1 MARLNLVQIGA
12 VDVRRAAM
20 DLLARRE
27 HGYDELIR
35 KLLSRFSKINA
46 LASRATRTGTDQ
58 ASLEVEPDLE
68 PDLKNSF
75 EKRRGDVTDLGELI
89 EQQVDILRA
98 SGLQSDD
105 RLAEAFIRARANR
118 GQGPVKIK
126 AELRGKGLTDA
137 TIGFA
142 FDHCEIDWF
151 ELVESVS
158 HKRFGDS
165 GTIDMSRDKSTDIK
179 TKARRSRFLQQ
190 RGFSFDHIR
199 AITDS

>member
-1 MARLNLVQIGA
+1 MAKLNMVQISA
-12 VDVRRAAM
+12 VDIRRAAM

-27 HGYDELIR
+27 HGYNELIR
-35 KLLSRFSKINA
+35 KLLNRFSKLNTF
-46 LASRATRTGTDQ
+46 ASKATRAATDL
-58 ASLEVEPDLE
+58 ASLEVEPDL
-68 PDLKNSF
+68 DLR
-75 EKRRGDVTDLGELI
+75 EMI
-89 EQQVDILRA
+89 EQQVAILQD

-105 RLAEAFIRARANR
+105 RLAETFIRARANR

-126 AELRGKGLTDA
+126 AELRGKGLTDS

-142 FDHCEIDWF
+142 FDNCGIDWF

-165 GTIDMSRDKSTDIK
+165 GVTNKSADKSTDMK
-179 TKARRSRFLQQ
+179 MKARRSRFLQQ

-199 AITDS
+199 AIE